1 MLYHI
6 MADNQVELMPEFLQ
20 QEHIGGDETP
30 LCSVLLE
37 KRPCVPYPSLCHIH
51 AHYIAA
57 HA

>member
-1 MLYHI
+1 MT
-6 MADNQVELMPEFLQ
+6 DNQVELMPEFLQ

-30 LCSVLLE
+30 FCSVLLE
-37 KRPCVPYPSLCHIH
+37 KLPCVPYPSLCHIH